1 MEKRSRMFYLQG
13 NKPIKTW
20 NPIVGCLHR
29 CYHGRCWARI
39 QARRQRHR
47 CFYCYNFYPHIHD
60 ERLGKFPK
68 SGVVFVV
75 SMGDMW
81 GDWVPS
87 EWIKSIL
94 KSMKPYWEKPDLI
107 FFFETKNPMRYLDFV
122 DLIPP
127 NSILST
133 TIETDRNYKVSKA
146 PPPKERY
153 LAMVRSELKMFAKHV
168 SIEPIMD
175 FNLNTLYKWIQHIN
189 PKMVSIGYD
198 NYNANLPEPTV
209 DKTKKLIDKLKR
221 ITIVEVKKDRRG
233 LLK

>member
-1 MEKRSRMFYLQG
+1 MFRLLWD
-13 NKPIKTW
+13 KPIKTW
-20 NPIVGCLHR
+20 NPIIGCLHD

-39 QARRQRHR
+39 QARRQKHR
-47 CFYCYNFYPHIHD
+47 CFYCYHFHPHIHR

-81 GDWVPS
+81 GDWIPS
-87 EWIKSIL
+87 EWIRKIL
-94 KSMKPYWEKPDLI
+94 KPMKPYWEKPDLI
-107 FFFETKNPMRYLDFV
+107 FFFETKNPARYIDFA

-133 TIETDRNYKVSKA
+133 TIETNRDYKVSKA

-153 LAMVRSELKMFAKHV
+153 LAMVSSELKKFAKHV
-168 SIEPIMD
+168 SIEPIMKFD
-175 FNLNTLYKWIQHIN
+175 LKAMYRWIQEID

-198 NYNANLPEPTV
+198 NYNAKLPEPTV
-209 DKTKKLIDKLKR
+209 EETRKLIDRLR
-221 ITIVEVKKDRRG
+221 RFTLLEIKKDRRG
-233 LLK
+233 FYSKLM